1 MVKVRDDGGLDQM
14 MEVKIERSSRYILGV
29 ELAGSGMDWIGHD
42 DRQGDVQDVC
52 QFSSLGTSSMKA
64 HLLDFPLTFSSFS
77 LDHFHTG
84 PLLYLITP
92 KVISSNPTAVNSI
105 SMLTP
110 KLTPLN
116 TELTT

>member
-1 MVKVRDDGGLDQM
+1 M

-29 ELAGSGMDWIGHD
+29 ELAGCGMDWIGHD
-42 DRQGDVQDVC
+42 DGQGHVHDVC
-52 QFSSLGTSSMKA
+52 QFAGLGTSSMKA

-77 LDHFHTG
+77 LEHFHAG

-92 KVISSNPTAVNSI
+92 KVISSNPTAVNSVY
-105 SMLTP
+105 MLTP

-116 TELTT
+116 TRLTT